1 MMPSVPDFE
10 PSVLASEA
18 ECSKQLYAGI
28 HSLKLTANSNAQ
40 VNPRQEITQ
49 LKVQIAK
56 LVKSLKTDKP
66 AKANQSV
73 KEQMQTELQQLKQK
87 GLLTAYKTDDPCE
100 VCEARLKLKLDVKHD
115 PQIQALQE
123 QIQKTF
129 AELDKVDD
137 ELRQRR
143 LDLGRTQK
151 QKGRQT
157 SVKQIRLQE

>member
-1 MMPSVPDFE
+1 
-10 PSVLASEA
+10 
-18 ECSKQLYAGI
+18 
-28 HSLKLTANSNAQ
+28 
-40 VNPRQEITQ
+40 
-49 LKVQIAK
+49 VQIAK

-143 LDLGRTQK
+143 LDLGRTQE
-151 QKGRQT
+151 QKGKQMSVMKVQT
-157 SVKQIRLQE
+157 QIARANKYAESLKIALAEKPTLEELMNSPM

>member
-1 MMPSVPDFE
+1 
-10 PSVLASEA
+10 
-18 ECSKQLYAGI
+18 
-28 HSLKLTANSNAQ
+28 
-40 VNPRQEITQ
+40 
-49 LKVQIAK
+49 
-56 LVKSLKTDKP
+56 
-66 AKANQSV
+66 
-73 KEQMQTELQQLKQK
+73 
-87 GLLTAYKTDDPCE
+87 